1 MTSIDRHRWT
11 VALHRRALAHPIVFI
26 VLLWIMF
33 YMLPIGNRGLWNP
46 DEPRYTQVAWEMARS
61 DNYLVPTM
69 NQEIYGEKPP
79 LFFWLTVLL
88 GVIVDFEAAS
98 RWVSALFSLGSVL
111 LAYDMGKRTGS
122 RSIGLTAA
130 LVLMSC
136 GLFALLATT
145 GNIDT
150 TLTFFTTLSLW
161 GFLRWT
167 FEAKRRYL
175 VLSYAACGLGI
186 LAKGPMALLIPWLSF
201 GVWEGLRRR
210 RGQPARFGHLLWG
223 PLLALVITAAWL
235 VPACYLGGEAY
246 TRYLLITQNF
256 GRAVQSFAHERP
268 FYYYLVNLPLD
279 TLPWFLVFLFAV
291 PLLPRFWRAEERRL
305 DLLLVWCALIFIL
318 FSAVSGKRERYL
330 LPLFP
335 AFSVL
340 IAHAVDRWD
349 RVAGRTTP
357 LCLASAVVFAATM
370 MLVLFPF
377 LAGLLARV
385 FPVLAI
391 FPAQFPDGR
400 ILAVVLMGAAALA
413 VFREIRRHLRGGRLV
428 TAAHLTALAFLLLV
442 GIGQVYYVPAINP
455 VKTAR
460 DAARRLAELVPPG
473 GRLAF
478 LERRYDNAWNFYLD
492 YPRIPVV
499 PHDRLTAES
508 GYDVIIAREKDL
520 PKIEAVLASGAY
532 TVAHIEPVGG
542 KTFAFVTRR
551 RDGPHAGQG
560 SLAFQEEGMTR

>member
-1 MTSIDRHRWT
+1 MTTTHSNSWIA
-11 VALHRRALAHPIVFI
+11 ALHGHSLAHPLIFI
-26 VLLWIMF
+26 ALLWILI

-61 DNYLVPTM
+61 GNYLVPSM

-79 LFFWLTVLL
+79 LFFWLTILL
-88 GVIVDFEAAS
+88 ARVFDFETAS
-98 RWVSALFSLGSVL
+98 RWVSSLFSLGTVVL
-111 LAYDMGKRTGS
+111 TYFLGKMTGS
-122 RSIGLTAA
+122 RSTGLTSG
-130 LVLMSC
+130 LVLMTC

-161 GFLRWT
+161 GFLGWSFT
-167 FEAKRRYL
+167 ARRGWL

-201 GVWEGLRRR
+201 GVWEGLRRW

-223 PLLALVITAAWL
+223 PLLALAVTAAWL

-246 TRYLLITQNF
+246 TRYILFTQNF

-291 PLLPRFWRAEERRL
+291 PLLPALWRDQERRL
-305 DLLLVWCALIFIL
+305 DLLLVWCALIFLL

-335 AFSVL
+335 VFSVL
-340 IAHAVDRWD
+340 VAHAVDRWENAAA
-349 RVAGRTTP
+349 RTRPLSLAAGLVLVATLLLT
-357 LCLASAVVFAATM
+357 
-370 MLVLFPF
+370 LFPF
-377 LAGLLARV
+377 LAGVLARP

-391 FPAQFPDGR
+391 FPTRLLNGR
-400 ILAVVLMGAAALA
+400 LLLVVLLGVAAMVL
-413 VFREIRRHLRGGRLV
+413 FSGLRRDLQNGRLAP
-428 TAAHLTALAFLLLV
+428 AARLTALVFLLMV
-442 GIGQVYYVPAINP
+442 AIGQVYYVPAIDK

-460 DAARRLAELVPPG
+460 DAARRLAELLPPD

-478 LERRYDNAWNFYLD
+478 LERRYDNGWNFYLD
-492 YPRIPVV
+492 YPHIPVV
-499 PHDRLTAES
+499 SHDALSAAS
-508 GYDVIIAREKDL
+508 GYDLVIAREKDL
-520 PKIEAVLASGAY
+520 PKIKAVLASGAY
-532 TVAHIEPVGG
+532 SVAYVEPVGG
-542 KTFAFVTRR
+542 KTFAFVKKQRA
-551 RDGPHAGQG
+551 GP
-560 SLAFQEEGMTR
+560 